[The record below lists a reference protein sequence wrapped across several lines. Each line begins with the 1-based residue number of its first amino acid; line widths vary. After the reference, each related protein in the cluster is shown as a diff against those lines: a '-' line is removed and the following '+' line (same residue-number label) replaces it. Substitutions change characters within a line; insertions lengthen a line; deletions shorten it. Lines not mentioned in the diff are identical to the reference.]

1 VREGGKS
8 LVEALALQAARTRIT
23 EEGRKIHF
31 MKGCSGAGHAYSLSK
46 RGVQRMVE
54 RQAMAFGL
62 MAVR

>member
-1 VREGGKS
+1 
-8 LVEALALQAARTRIT
+8 LQAARTRIT

>member
-1 VREGGKS
+1 MPEK
-8 LVEALALQAARTRIT
+8 
-23 EEGRKIHF
+23 GRNIHL

-54 RQAMAFGL
+54 RRAMAFGL